1 MMPGD
6 QPSAPQQERSRETL
20 QRLLKATIDTLE
32 RHGLEGATIPRIAA
46 KAGVVPASIY
56 RRFKDK
62 DALYRAAFLKL
73 LEPSLEAS
81 RQNLRPEL
89 FARLSFEKAIEQI
102 VAAIIRQY
110 REHPGVL
117 RALSR
122 FGDRPAEKKFARRIL
137 KLIHTNFSNIAA
149 VLLRYQSRIKH
160 PDPLLAVSF
169 ALLSA
174 VTVIEIQARKG
185 YSLWNV
191 ALSLSDQQLKAEMTR
206 MVLAFLR
213 SK

>member
-1 MMPGD
+1 MSNS
-6 QPSAPQQERSRETL
+6 QPPAPQQERSRETL
-20 QRLLKATIDTLE
+20 RRLLRATIDTLE
-32 RHGLEGATIPRIAA
+32 SHGLEGATIPRIAA

-81 RQNLRPEL
+81 RHNLRPEL
-89 FARLSFEKAIEQI
+89 FARLSFEKAVEQV
-102 VAAIIRQY
+102 VAALIRQY
-110 REHPGVL
+110 RKHPGVL
-117 RALSR
+117 RALTR
-122 FGDRPAEKKFARRIL
+122 FGERPAEKTFARRVL
-137 KLIHTNFSNIAA
+137 KLVHINFTNIAE
-149 VLLRYQSRIKH
+149 VLLHYRSRIKH
-160 PDPLLAVSF
+160 PDPRLAINF

-174 VTVIEIQARKG
+174 VTIMEIQAQKD

-191 ALSLSDQQLKAEMTR
+191 ALPLSDERLKGEATR
-206 MVLAFLR
+206 MVLAFLQ

>member
-1 MMPGD
+1 MSNS
-6 QPSAPQQERSRETL
+6 QPPAPQQERSRETL
-20 QRLLKATIDTLE
+20 RRLLRATIDTLE
-32 RHGLEGATIPRIAA
+32 SHGLEGATIPRIAA

-73 LEPSLEAS
+73 LQPSLEAS
-81 RQNLRPEL
+81 RHNLRPEL
-89 FARLSFEKAIEQI
+89 FARLSFEKAVEQI
-102 VAAIIRQY
+102 VAAVIRQY

-122 FGDRPAEKKFARRIL
+122 FGDRPGEKEFARRIL
-137 KLIHTNFSNIAA
+137 KLIHNNFRNIAA
-149 VLLRYQSRIKH
+149 VLLRYRVRIKH
-160 PDPLLAVSF
+160 PHPRLAVSF

-174 VTVIEIQARKG
+174 VTVIETHAQKG

-191 ALSLSDQQLKAEMTR
+191 ALPMSDQRLKAEATR
-206 MVLAFLR
+206 IVLAYLR
-213 SK
+213 